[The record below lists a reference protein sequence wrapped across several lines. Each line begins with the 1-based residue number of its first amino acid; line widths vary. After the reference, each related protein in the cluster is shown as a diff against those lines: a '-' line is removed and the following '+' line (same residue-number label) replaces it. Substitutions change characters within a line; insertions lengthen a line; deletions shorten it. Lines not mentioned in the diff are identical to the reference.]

1 MKTESSSSEM
11 PNNLSN
17 GHGNGHSNGH
27 NTSCD
32 FETPQHGAHNSIV
45 LKEWND
51 LTGHIDN
58 KKAVFIDIQDLS
70 IAKIAAVSR

>member
-1 MKTESSSSEM
+1 METESSSSEI
-11 PNNLSN
+11 PRNLS
-17 GHGNGHSNGH
+17 NGHSNGH

-51 LTGHIDN
+51 LTEHIDN
-58 KKAVFIDIQDLS
+58 KKAVFIDIQDLT
-70 IAKIAAVSR
+70 IAKIAAISR

>member
-1 MKTESSSSEM
+1 METESSSSEM

-17 GHGNGHSNGH
+17 GHGNGH

-32 FETPQHGAHNSIV
+32 PETPQHGAHNGIV
-45 LKEWND
+45 LQEWND

-58 KKAVFIDIQDLS
+58 KKAVSIDIQDLT
-70 IAKIAAVSR
+70 IAKVAAVSR